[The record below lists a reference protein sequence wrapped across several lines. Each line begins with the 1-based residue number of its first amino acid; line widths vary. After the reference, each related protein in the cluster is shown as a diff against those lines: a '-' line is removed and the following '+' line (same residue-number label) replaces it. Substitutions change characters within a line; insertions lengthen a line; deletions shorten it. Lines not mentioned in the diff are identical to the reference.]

1 MTETFY
7 DNALLTALVTLML
20 IAGLVMVRLVRGPS
34 IADRATAFDVLTC
47 VVIGMLAV
55 FAIRTSNYRYFD
67 VVLVMGFVV
76 FLGAIGF
83 AYYMKKI
90 RSRK

>member
-1 MTETFY
+1 MTDALY
-7 DNALLTALVTLML
+7 DTTLVVALVALML
-20 IAGLVMVRLVRGPS
+20 IAGLVMVRLVMGPS

-67 VVLVMGFVV
+67 VVLVMSFVV
-76 FLGAIGF
+76 FLGAIGLS
-83 AYYMKKI
+83 YYM
-90 RSRK
+90 RKNKGE